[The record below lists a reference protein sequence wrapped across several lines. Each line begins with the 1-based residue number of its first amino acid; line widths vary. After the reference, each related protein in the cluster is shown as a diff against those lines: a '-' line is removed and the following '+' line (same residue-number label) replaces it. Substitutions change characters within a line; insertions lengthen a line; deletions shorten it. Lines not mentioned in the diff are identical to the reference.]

1 MPIVTA
7 DEHPLPGSPLNPM
20 PAVQTQNNPLLV
32 LLDLLG
38 SPVLLFDGEGH
49 VVFANQTARSLACRP
64 ALVLGSDPQVR
75 QRVRD
80 IAQGKQVSDGAK
92 RIEVMSDTGIV
103 QLECRCAPRPIAGL
117 VAMSVTLVEPEVPAG
132 AEGAPQAPAADQRL
146 SLQQIME
153 LIRAD
158 LMPPIQDALN
168 QTRTAPVPEPL
179 LALKD
184 SLLHLTERLDRMV
197 DLVDVFGEDVLIS
210 DERVVM
216 VDMVR
221 ETAQELSRL
230 AASKGVTLVF
240 SGEEDDLPPIY
251 GSSKLLR
258 RALLECLHNAITHS
272 RAEARTAAPM
282 GVEIGFRS
290 SGQHLLVSI
299 ANMGALSATLLQR
312 HAASVFKPS
321 LLPDGHPDPAP
332 PVMRIGLPL
341 AQRIL
346 QLHGGRLRIDQE
358 APDELKVMLELP
370 TGAPRRNTHHL
381 DMLQAQ
387 IYAEDLSRL
396 LARSRP
402 RKAS

>member
-1 MPIVTA
+1 MA
-7 DEHPLPGSPLNPM
+7 
-20 PAVQTQNNPLLV
+20 AAQTNNNPLLV

-38 SPVLLFDGEGH
+38 SPVLLFDGEAH

-64 ALVLGSDPQVR
+64 ALVLGSDPDVR
-75 QRVRD
+75 QRVRN
-80 IAQGKQVSDGAK
+80 IAQGLPALDGAL
-92 RIEVMSDTGIV
+92 RVEVMADTGIV
-103 QLECRCAPRPIAGL
+103 QLDCRCAPRPIAGL
-117 VAMSVTLVEPEVPAG
+117 VAMSVNLLEPEPTSEPG
-132 AEGAPQAPAADQRL
+132 AAAPAPVADQRL

-158 LMPPIQDALN
+158 LIPPIQDALN
-168 QTRTAPVPEPL
+168 QTRGAPIPEPL

-184 SLLHLTERLDRMV
+184 SLLTLTERLDRMV

-210 DERVVM
+210 DERVVV

-221 ETAQELSRL
+221 EAAQELSSL
-230 AASKGVTLVF
+230 AISKGVTLVLH
-240 SGEEDDLPPIY
+240 GEKEDLPPIY
-251 GSSKLLR
+251 GSRKLLR
-258 RALLECLHNAITHS
+258 RALLECLHNAIIHS
-272 RAEARTAAPM
+272 RTEARSAAPM

-299 ANMGALSATLLQR
+299 SNMGALSATLLQR
-312 HAASVFKPS
+312 HAASVFRPT
-321 LLPDGHPDPAP
+321 LLPDGKPDPAP
-332 PVMRIGLPL
+332 PVLRIGLPL
-341 AQRIL
+341 AQRIM

-358 APDELKVMLELP
+358 SPDELKVMLELP